1 MTIDPYALAFPASEF
16 ALSST
21 DVAPGAPLPAACF
34 NTVSG
39 ANQSPEL
46 TWGPLPEGTR
56 SVVVTGFDPDA
67 PIPGGLWHW
76 AVKDIPAAVPGLPRD
91 AGRVGGRHLPAGSVA
106 LVNDLG
112 VAGYSGVNPP
122 PGSGTHRLVL
132 AVTALDAEVLDLPA
146 GASLA
151 VLNIAM
157 ITHTLGRALLVGTS
171 QAPPR

>member
-1 MTIDPYALAFPASEF
+1 MSYDPYALASTTPGFV
-16 ALSST
+16 LSSP
-21 DVAPGAPLPAACF
+21 DFAPGGPLPVACF
-34 NTVSG
+34 NTAAG
-39 ANQSPEL
+39 ANESPTL
-46 TWGPLPEGTR
+46 TWGPLPPGTR

-76 AVKDIPAAVPGLPRD
+76 AVKDIPAAVPGLPRA
-91 AGRVGGRHLPAGSVA
+91 AGRVGGEQLPAGSVA
-106 LVNDLG
+106 LTNDLG

-132 AVTALDAEVLDLPA
+132 AVTALDTETLVLPA

-151 VLNIAM
+151 LLNITM
-157 ITHTLGRALLVGTS
+157 IAHTLGRALLTGTS